1 MKNIYGLTLEKLTE
15 EMLSLEQKSFRA
27 KQLFSWLYVK
37 NATSFDEMSD
47 ISLKFREVIKEKYS
61 IEKPKLFL
69 KQKSIDGTTKLLLEM
84 RDGEKIETVLM
95 PYNYGNAI
103 CISTQVGCNMGCKFC
118 ASGLLKRKRNLSTE
132 ELVGQVLILND
143 VLRENNQNPVTHV
156 VVMGTGEPFD
166 NYDNVIDFI
175 RIINSQFGLAIG
187 ARHITVS
194 TSGIVPGIL
203 KYGKEGLQINLAV
216 SLHAPTN
223 QLRDIIMPINKAYP
237 LEQLIPA
244 IVQYGKD
251 SNGRR
256 VTYEYIMI
264 QDFNDSE
271 ECADKL
277 IELSNPT
284 FGYVNLIHYN
294 RVIENDFYRSSN
306 NRIHRFHDKLLKA
319 GIKAT
324 IRKEFGADI
333 DAACGQLRAKYANK
347 N

>member
-47 ISLKFREVIKEKYS
+47 ISLKFREVLKEKYS

-143 VLRENNQNPVTHV
+143 VLRENNQSPVTHV

-194 TSGIVPGIL
+194 TSGIVPGIW
-203 KYGKEGLQINLAV
+203 KRRITNKSSCFSSRSYKPITRYHNAYKQ
-216 SLHAPTN
+216 SL
-223 QLRDIIMPINKAYP
+223 
-237 LEQLIPA
+237 
-244 IVQYGKD
+244 
-251 SNGRR
+251 S
-256 VTYEYIMI
+256 
-264 QDFNDSE
+264 
-271 ECADKL
+271 
-277 IELSNPT
+277 
-284 FGYVNLIHYN
+284 FGTI
-294 RVIENDFYRSSN
+294 DSSN
-306 NRIHRFHDKLLKA
+306 RSVWKR
-319 GIKAT
+319 
-324 IRKEFGADI
+324 
-333 DAACGQLRAKYANK
+333 
-347 N
+347 

>member
-37 NATSFDEMSD
+37 NVTSFDEMSD
-47 ISLKFREVIKEKYS
+47 ISLKFREVLKEKYS

-143 VLRENNQNPVTHV
+143 VLRENNQSPVTHV

-166 NYDNVIDFI
+166 NYDNVIV
-175 RIINSQFGLAIG
+175 L
-187 ARHITVS
+187 
-194 TSGIVPGIL
+194 
-203 KYGKEGLQINLAV
+203 
-216 SLHAPTN
+216 
-223 QLRDIIMPINKAYP
+223 
-237 LEQLIPA
+237 
-244 IVQYGKD
+244 
-251 SNGRR
+251 
-256 VTYEYIMI
+256 
-264 QDFNDSE
+264 SE
-271 ECADKL
+271 L
-277 IELSNPT
+277 
-284 FGYVNLIHYN
+284 
-294 RVIENDFYRSSN
+294 
-306 NRIHRFHDKLLKA
+306 
-319 GIKAT
+319 
-324 IRKEFGADI
+324 
-333 DAACGQLRAKYANK
+333 
-347 N
+347 

>member
-47 ISLKFREVIKEKYS
+47 ISLKFREVLKEKYS

-156 VVMGTGEPFD
+156 VV
-166 NYDNVIDFI
+166 ILAFI
-175 RIINSQFGLAIG
+175 QMRVGD
-187 ARHITVS
+187 
-194 TSGIVPGIL
+194 
-203 KYGKEGLQINLAV
+203 K
-216 SLHAPTN
+216 
-223 QLRDIIMPINKAYP
+223 RD
-237 LEQLIPA
+237 
-244 IVQYGKD
+244 
-251 SNGRR
+251 
-256 VTYEYIMI
+256 
-264 QDFNDSE
+264 
-271 ECADKL
+271 
-277 IELSNPT
+277 
-284 FGYVNLIHYN
+284 
-294 RVIENDFYRSSN
+294 
-306 NRIHRFHDKLLKA
+306 
-319 GIKAT
+319 
-324 IRKEFGADI
+324 
-333 DAACGQLRAKYANK
+333 
-347 N
+347 

>member
-47 ISLKFREVIKEKYS
+47 ISLKFREVLKEKYS

-223 QLRDIIMPINKAYP
+223 QLRDIIMPINKAI
-237 LEQLIPA
+237 LW
-244 IVQYGKD
+244 
-251 SNGRR
+251 
-256 VTYEYIMI
+256 
-264 QDFNDSE
+264 
-271 ECADKL
+271 
-277 IELSNPT
+277 
-284 FGYVNLIHYN
+284 
-294 RVIENDFYRSSN
+294 N
-306 NRIHRFHDKLLKA
+306 N
-319 GIKAT
+319 
-324 IRKEFGADI
+324 
-333 DAACGQLRAKYANK
+333 
-347 N
+347 

>member
-15 EMLSLEQKSFRA
+15 EMFSLEQKSFRA

-37 NATSFDEMSD
+37 NATSFYEMSD
-47 ISLKFREVIKEKYS
+47 ISLKFREVLKEKYS

-277 IELSNPT
+277 IEL
-284 FGYVNLIHYN
+284 
-294 RVIENDFYRSSN
+294 
-306 NRIHRFHDKLLKA
+306 
-319 GIKAT
+319 IKS
-324 IRKEFGADI
+324 
-333 DAACGQLRAKYANK
+333 Q
-347 N
+347 

>member
-47 ISLKFREVIKEKYS
+47 ISLKFREVLKEKYS

-237 LEQLIPA
+237 LEQLILA

-277 IELSNPT
+277 IELIKPT
-284 FGYVNLIHYN
+284 FGYVNLIPYN

>member
-47 ISLKFREVIKEKYS
+47 ISLKFREVLKEKYS

-223 QLRDIIMPINKAYP
+223 QLRDIIMPI
-237 LEQLIPA
+237 
-244 IVQYGKD
+244 
-251 SNGRR
+251 
-256 VTYEYIMI
+256 T
-264 QDFNDSE
+264 
-271 ECADKL
+271 KL
-277 IELSNPT
+277 ILW
-284 FGYVNLIHYN
+284 
-294 RVIENDFYRSSN
+294 N
-306 NRIHRFHDKLLKA
+306 N
-319 GIKAT
+319 
-324 IRKEFGADI
+324 
-333 DAACGQLRAKYANK
+333 
-347 N
+347 

>member
-47 ISLKFREVIKEKYS
+47 ISLKFREVLKEKYS

-256 VTYEYIMI
+256 VT
-264 QDFNDSE
+264 
-271 ECADKL
+271 
-277 IELSNPT
+277 
-284 FGYVNLIHYN
+284 
-294 RVIENDFYRSSN
+294 
-306 NRIHRFHDKLLKA
+306 
-319 GIKAT
+319 
-324 IRKEFGADI
+324 
-333 DAACGQLRAKYANK
+333 
-347 N
+347 

>member
-1 MKNIYGLTLEKLTE
+1 
-15 EMLSLEQKSFRA
+15 MLSLEQKSFRA

-47 ISLKFREVIKEKYS
+47 ISLKFREVLKEKYS

-237 LEQLIPA
+237 W
-244 IVQYGKD
+244 
-251 SNGRR
+251 
-256 VTYEYIMI
+256 
-264 QDFNDSE
+264 
-271 ECADKL
+271 
-277 IELSNPT
+277 
-284 FGYVNLIHYN
+284 
-294 RVIENDFYRSSN
+294 N
-306 NRIHRFHDKLLKA
+306 N
-319 GIKAT
+319 
-324 IRKEFGADI
+324 
-333 DAACGQLRAKYANK
+333 
-347 N
+347 

>member
-1 MKNIYGLTLEKLTE
+1 
-15 EMLSLEQKSFRA
+15 
-27 KQLFSWLYVK
+27 
-37 NATSFDEMSD
+37 
-47 ISLKFREVIKEKYS
+47 
-61 IEKPKLFL
+61 
-69 KQKSIDGTTKLLLEM
+69 
-84 RDGEKIETVLM
+84 
-95 PYNYGNAI
+95 
-103 CISTQVGCNMGCKFC
+103 MGCKFC

-277 IELSNPT
+277 IELIKPT
-284 FGYVNLIHYN
+284 FGYVNLIPYN

>member
-1 MKNIYGLTLEKLTE
+1 
-15 EMLSLEQKSFRA
+15 
-27 KQLFSWLYVK
+27 
-37 NATSFDEMSD
+37 
-47 ISLKFREVIKEKYS
+47 
-61 IEKPKLFL
+61 
-69 KQKSIDGTTKLLLEM
+69 
-84 RDGEKIETVLM
+84 M

-237 LEQLIPA
+237 W
-244 IVQYGKD
+244 
-251 SNGRR
+251 
-256 VTYEYIMI
+256 
-264 QDFNDSE
+264 
-271 ECADKL
+271 
-277 IELSNPT
+277 
-284 FGYVNLIHYN
+284 
-294 RVIENDFYRSSN
+294 N
-306 NRIHRFHDKLLKA
+306 N
-319 GIKAT
+319 
-324 IRKEFGADI
+324 
-333 DAACGQLRAKYANK
+333 
-347 N
+347 

>member
-37 NATSFDEMSD
+37 NVTSFDEMSD
-47 ISLKFREVIKEKYS
+47 ISLKFREVLKEKYS

-143 VLRENNQNPVTHV
+143 VLRENNQSPVTHV
-156 VVMGTGEPFD
+156 VVMGTGEHFD

-277 IELSNPT
+277 MN
-284 FGYVNLIHYN
+284 
-294 RVIENDFYRSSN
+294 
-306 NRIHRFHDKLLKA
+306 
-319 GIKAT
+319 
-324 IRKEFGADI
+324 
-333 DAACGQLRAKYANK
+333 
-347 N
+347 

>member
-47 ISLKFREVIKEKYS
+47 ISLKFREILKEKYS

-237 LEQLIPA
+237 W
-244 IVQYGKD
+244 
-251 SNGRR
+251 
-256 VTYEYIMI
+256 
-264 QDFNDSE
+264 
-271 ECADKL
+271 
-277 IELSNPT
+277 
-284 FGYVNLIHYN
+284 
-294 RVIENDFYRSSN
+294 N
-306 NRIHRFHDKLLKA
+306 N
-319 GIKAT
+319 
-324 IRKEFGADI
+324 
-333 DAACGQLRAKYANK
+333 
-347 N
+347 

>member
-47 ISLKFREVIKEKYS
+47 ISLKFREVLKEKYS

-143 VLRENNQNPVTHV
+143 VLRENNQSPVTHV

-166 NYDNVIDFI
+166 NYYKFTIWI
-175 RIINSQFGLAIG
+175 SYRS
-187 ARHITVS
+187 
-194 TSGIVPGIL
+194 
-203 KYGKEGLQINLAV
+203 
-216 SLHAPTN
+216 
-223 QLRDIIMPINKAYP
+223 KAYNRFN
-237 LEQLIPA
+237 IWNCSRNFK
-244 IVQYGKD
+244 IWK
-251 SNGRR
+251 RR
-256 VTYEYIMI
+256 ITNKSSCFSSRSYKPITRYHNAYK
-264 QDFNDSE
+264 QS
-271 ECADKL
+271 
-277 IELSNPT
+277 LS
-284 FGYVNLIHYN
+284 FGTI
-294 RVIENDFYRSSN
+294 DSSN
-306 NRIHRFHDKLLKA
+306 RSVWKR
-319 GIKAT
+319 
-324 IRKEFGADI
+324 
-333 DAACGQLRAKYANK
+333 
-347 N
+347 

>member
-47 ISLKFREVIKEKYS
+47 ISLKFREVLKEKYS

-237 LEQLIPA
+237 W
-244 IVQYGKD
+244 
-251 SNGRR
+251 
-256 VTYEYIMI
+256 
-264 QDFNDSE
+264 
-271 ECADKL
+271 
-277 IELSNPT
+277 
-284 FGYVNLIHYN
+284 
-294 RVIENDFYRSSN
+294 N
-306 NRIHRFHDKLLKA
+306 N
-319 GIKAT
+319 
-324 IRKEFGADI
+324 
-333 DAACGQLRAKYANK
+333 
-347 N
+347 